1 MSKLVTIGIPTYNR
15 LHFLKE
21 AVASALAQTYEQIEV
36 VISQNPYKD
45 ESVTQ
50 AISTWC
56 QELAK
61 QNPKV
66 RYQLN
71 PRNLGSPA
79 NFNAIADAARGE
91 YIAFIGD
98 DDRLLPDFVEKLIQA
113 THDNPNLAFS
123 NHYLIEK
130 NGKRLEAE
138 SERCTKRYGRDRFLP
153 GEIPNSKIAAWQA
166 AVPFFACLIR
176 TADFRRLRFR
186 EDIGT
191 PDWEFFILLAQEGG
205 RFVFIPDYLS
215 EVRIH
220 DRRSTEA
227 GLHFEMLVPHILPIP
242 VGEEAEPYKR
252 DLLTPLT
259 IEAVS
264 RCLLGGNMQQAQE
277 YVQSEYYPRQNLK
290 AKIQQFCMTLPPNI
304 GQNLYKLMYWTRNYQ
319 EYLKNWQM
327 REFSLFSE
335 RNTDAREIG
344 RLPQEY
350 EATK

>member
-21 AVASALAQTYEQIEV
+21 AVDSALAQTYEQIEI
-36 VISQNPYKD
+36 VISQNPYRD

-50 AISTWC
+50 SISTWC
-56 QELAK
+56 QELAR

-79 NFNAIADAARGE
+79 NFNAIADAAKGE

-98 DDRLLPDFVEKLIQA
+98 DDRLLPDFVEKLIQV
-113 THDNPNLAFS
+113 THSNPNLAFS
-123 NHYLIEK
+123 NHYFIDRD
-130 NGKRLEAE
+130 GKRMEAE
-138 SERCTKRYGRDRFLP
+138 SERCTKQYGRDRFLP

-176 TADFRRLRFR
+176 TTDFQRLRFR

-220 DRRSTEA
+220 DHRSTEA

-252 DLLTPLT
+252 NLLAPLM

-264 RCLLGGNMQQAQE
+264 SCLLSGNIQQAQE
-277 YVQSEYYPRQNLK
+277 YMHSEYYSRQNLK
-290 AKIQQFCMTLPPNI
+290 AKIQQFCMALPTDI
-304 GQNLYKLMYWTRNYQ
+304 GQNLYKSIYLSKKYKA
-319 EYLKNWQM
+319 YLKNWQM
-327 REFSLFSE
+327 REFSLFPNQ
-335 RNTDAREIG
+335 NTNTREIG
-344 RLPQEY
+344 LFPQEY

>member
-21 AVASALAQTYEQIEV
+21 AVDSALAQTYEHIEV

-50 AISTWC
+50 SISSWC
-56 QELAK
+56 QELAR
-61 QNPKV
+61 QNPQV
-66 RYQLN
+66 CYQLN

-98 DDRLLPDFVEKLIQA
+98 DDRLLPNFVEKLIQA
-113 THDNPNLAFS
+113 TDSEPNLAFS
-123 NHYLIEK
+123 NHYFIDK
-130 NGKRLEAE
+130 DGKRMVTE
-138 SERCTKRYGRDRFLP
+138 SEQCTKQYGRDRFSP
-153 GEIPNSKIAAWQA
+153 GEIPSSEVAAWQA

-186 EDIGT
+186 ENIGT
-191 PDWEFFILLAQEGG
+191 PDWEFFILLAQAGG
-205 RFVFIPDYLS
+205 RFAFIPDYLS

-227 GLHFEMLVPHILPIP
+227 GLHFEMLVPHILPIS
-242 VGEEAEPYKR
+242 VGEAAEPYKR
-252 DLLTPLT
+252 NLLAPLM
-259 IEAVS
+259 IETVS
-264 RCLLGGNMQQAQE
+264 RCLLDGNVQQARE
-277 YVQSEYYPRQNLK
+277 YVESEYYPRQNLK
-290 AKIQQFCMTLPPNI
+290 AKIQQFCMALPADI
-304 GQNLYKLMYWTRNYQ
+304 GQNLYKLMYLTRNYK
-319 EYLKNWQM
+319 EYLKRWQM

-335 RNTDAREIG
+335 QNTNSTQIL
-344 RLPQEY
+344 LPQEY